1 MQANTMNLFGISFIL
16 VSCLA
21 SLCVQTALANWPVFS
36 IEKGGTAVVPCVPKG
51 DETAYFWSKGE
62 DFATSQSVA
71 SRVLGIPSSDLEKY
85 SVNENGSLVIYNVTL
100 AEGGRYHCRIVS
112 ENTNCRGAVTIE
124 VTIEVNDKS
133 SARWIVPL
141 VLLILETVFT
151 VFLLIYIYE
160 KRGKYAQK
168 NKRFNI
174 TTVEQQQLLQQKGG
188 ELKKLQDE
196 LKYAN
201 IALEAVKK
209 DLTTENM
216 TLKTANG
223 ILKKAQ
229 EDLTAKNKTLTTANG
244 ILKKAQEDLTA
255 KNKTLTEANGELK
268 NVRDFLTAKNTT
280 LTIVNGVLEK
290 AQEDL
295 TAKNKTLT
303 TANGVLKNAQ
313 EDLTAKNKTLTDA
326 NIALEAVKEGLTA
339 ENMTLKD
346 RCKALE
352 KVEKDL
358 TAKIKTQTP
367 KKRKP
372 KDLQD
377 KFKGGAE

>member
-229 EDLTAKNKTLTTANG
+229 EDLTAKNKTLT
-244 ILKKAQEDLTA
+244 
-255 KNKTLTEANGELK
+255 EANGELK

-290 AQEDL
+290 AQEDLTAKNKTLTTANVELKKAQKAL

>member
-229 EDLTAKNKTLTTANG
+229 EDLTAKNKTLTIVNG
-244 ILKKAQEDLTA
+244 VLEKAQEDLTA
-255 KNKTLTEANGELK
+255 KNKTLTTANVELK
-268 NVRDFLTAKNTT
+268 
-280 LTIVNGVLEK
+280 K
-290 AQEDL
+290 AQKAL